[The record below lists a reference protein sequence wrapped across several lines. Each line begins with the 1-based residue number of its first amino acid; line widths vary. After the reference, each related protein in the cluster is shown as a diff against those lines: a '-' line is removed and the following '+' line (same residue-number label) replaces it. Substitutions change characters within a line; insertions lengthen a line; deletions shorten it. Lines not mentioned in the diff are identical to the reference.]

1 MQRSVQGELNQGF
14 VRYKGL
20 HFPKQ
25 VRVTLVDTSKTE
37 GARKPSVSLVYE
49 ITEERLKCISVSVN
63 STADNKTISS
73 TFLQSLDLEKFGL
86 EALADLA
93 LQVKPNT
100 DDELERAELSKGRR
114 ASKELADGVTRIGL
128 RELMFI
134 GLHYSN
140 PINEKSPTK
149 AVQMNMGYGSRHT
162 ALRRIEEARA
172 KQWILPR
179 GASRDQ
185 IDAHFEVIRKRL
197 DLGNGA
203 AS

>member
-1 MQRSVQGELNQGF
+1 
-14 VRYKGL
+14 
-20 HFPKQ
+20 
-25 VRVTLVDTSKTE
+25 
-37 GARKPSVSLVYE
+37 LVYE
-49 ITEERLKCISVSVN
+49 ITEERLKCISMSVN
-63 STADNKTISS
+63 STADNKTISAA
-73 TFLQSLDLEKFGL
+73 FLQSLDPEKLGID
-86 EALADLA
+86 ALAELA

-149 AVQMNMGYGSRHT
+149 AVQTNMGYGSRHT

-179 GASRDQ
+179 GASRDE
-185 IDAHFEVIRKRL
+185 IDAHFEEIRKRL

>member
-1 MQRSVQGELNQGF
+1 MQISVQGELNQGF

-20 HFPKQ
+20 HFPRQ

-37 GARKPSVSLVYE
+37 GARKPSVNLVYE
-49 ITEERLKCISVSVN
+49 ITEERLKCISISVN
-63 STADNKTISS
+63 ATADNKTISAA
-73 TFLQSLDLEKFGL
+73 FLQSLDVEKLGL
-86 EALADLA
+86 EALSNLA

-100 DDELERAELSKGRR
+100 DDQLEQAELSKGRR
-114 ASKELADGVTRIGL
+114 ASKELADGVDRIGL

-140 PINEKSPTK
+140 PINAKSPTK
-149 AVQMNMGYGSRHT
+149 AVQTNMGYGSRHT

-179 GASRDQ
+179 GASRGE
-185 IDAHFEVIRKRL
+185 IDAHFEVIRKQLEDGR
-197 DLGNGA
+197 GA
-203 AS
+203 TS